1 VNNMGDN
8 VAEILTTGYG
18 DPDGATPA
26 GIQEGDHYNLD
37 NANERIEAVT
47 ASANQYVN
55 DMESIRQDVSDENAV
70 TLGTMVGAQLSM
82 TQTETQYT
90 TERASA
96 QKVSAANQA
105 AANDVKKAAG

>member
-1 VNNMGDN
+1 MAGANQNP
-8 VAEILTTGYG
+8 AEILTTAYG
-18 DPDGATPA
+18 NQDGGPA
-26 GIQEGDHYNLD
+26 GLAAGNHYNLD
-37 NANERIEAVT
+37 NANERIGAVE

-55 DMESIRQDVSDENAV
+55 DMESIRLAVSNENAV